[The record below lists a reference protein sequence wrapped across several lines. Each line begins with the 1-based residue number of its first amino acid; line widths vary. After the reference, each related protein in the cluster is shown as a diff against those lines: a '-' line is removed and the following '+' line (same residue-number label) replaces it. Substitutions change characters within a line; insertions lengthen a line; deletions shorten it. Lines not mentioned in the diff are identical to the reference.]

1 MSDQEDDKKILNEE
15 ASQPEDENQPKIDS
29 ENQAQTDQN
38 QNFETTS
45 DGNETKTENLVENQE
60 ISADEKKIDESESSS
75 HQVIHKKD
83 GRLHIYVRQD
93 KYKGELKSKNWV
105 GRLYI
110 DGKQKISSSG
120 TTNLDDAIPIL
131 EKWFDD
137 VHKECERLKNQSKEI
152 ENTNEEVV
160 TEQNTSQEIDPVVNE
175 TSTAPKSEPIVTNQI
190 NENQIKDEIDLDSKS
205 KEESN

>member
-1 MSDQEDDKKILNEE
+1 MSDQEDDKKILNED

-120 TTNLDDAIPIL
+120 TTNLEEAIPIL

-137 VHKECERLKNQSKEI
+137 VQLESERLKKIAESGEQTSTTTQDESEANLKV
-152 ENTNEEVV
+152 EEKII
-160 TEQNTSQEIDPVVNE
+160 SNE
-175 TSTAPKSEPIVTNQI
+175 TSTTKTETPEPVSYTHLTLPTNPRV
-190 NENQIKDEIDLDSKS
+190 
-205 KEESN
+205 